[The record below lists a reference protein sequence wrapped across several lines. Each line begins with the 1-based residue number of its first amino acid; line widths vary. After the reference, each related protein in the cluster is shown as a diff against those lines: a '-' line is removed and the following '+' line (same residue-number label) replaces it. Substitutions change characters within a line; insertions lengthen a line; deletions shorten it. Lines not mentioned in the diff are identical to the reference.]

1 MRLSI
6 NSKSVDIG
14 DIRKIKLLLEHL
26 EVKQDAIALAIN
38 GEHVLR
44 SEYDKI
50 ELEES
55 MQIDIISPMVGG

>member
-44 SEYDKI
+44 SDYDKI
-50 ELEES
+50 ELEEN